1 MAKQNKSKDYDKCF
15 EMLLD
20 LIKGVRAVQDNST
33 KNLNTLHFNQNNLI
47 KDIHN
52 LNYRCQVI
60 EAQLEELQTKN
71 YKKKVMN

>member
-20 LIKGVRAVQDNST
+20 LIKGVRAVQDNLN

-60 EAQLEELQTKN
+60 EVQLEELQTKN

>member
-20 LIKGVRAVQDNST
+20 LIKGVRAVQDNLS

>member
-1 MAKQNKSKDYDKCF
+1 MAKQNKSKNYDKCF

-20 LIKGVRAVQDNST
+20 LIKGLRAIQDNLS

-60 EAQLEELQTKN
+60 EVQLEELQTKN